1 MKNRLHLY
9 IYVIV
14 VLLISCG
21 CSSST
26 SISSGMRVNEVPD
39 TRVTAINNAS
49 EESDLDLR
57 LRKLF
62 RLQQHQENIDPVLL
76 NARAVTHL
84 QRGDHSQAIEL
95 LREAASTVT
104 ARNHYLVST
113 NILKDMIAHTYTGT
127 PVYQITESD
136 MRQVLRA
143 MKTEI
148 LQGRKNHVANTI
160 MYGNFDVSTPILYPN
175 SNAIALVL
183 QALHEQSE
191 TEAFGPLLISYLDPA
206 NDLEKQI
213 NNQVQVLAENM
224 ITAGI
229 LDMDVSVI
237 IEAVELAETV
247 PLKFQTTRLRYVVG
261 TAKYLVEQED
271 WIEYVT
277 IRHRSMF
284 P

>member
-1 MKNRLHLY
+1 MKNRIHLY
-9 IYVIV
+9 IYISVA
-14 VLLISCG
+14 LLLLRG

-26 SISSGMRVNEVPD
+26 SILNGMRVNEVPD
-39 TRVTAINNAS
+39 TRITVINNAS
-49 EESDLDLR
+49 KESDLDLR
-57 LRKLF
+57 LRDLF
-62 RLQQHQENIDPVLL
+62 RLQQNQENLDPVLL

-84 QRGDHSQAIEL
+84 QRGDHSQAIGL
-95 LREAASTVT
+95 LREAATAVT

-113 NILKDMIAHTYTGT
+113 TMLENMIAHTYTGT

-143 MKTEI
+143 MKSEI
-148 LQGRKNHVANTI
+148 IHGRTNHVANTI
-160 MYGNFDVSTPILYPN
+160 MYGNFDVATPILYPN

-213 NNQVQVLAENM
+213 YNQVQILAENM

-229 LDMDVSVI
+229 LDMDIIVI
-237 IEAVELAETV
+237 TEAIALAEEV
-247 PLKFQTTRLRYVVG
+247 PLKFHSARMRYVVA
-261 TAKYLVEQED
+261 TAKYIAGQED
-271 WIEYVT
+271 WSEYVAM
-277 IRHRSMF
+277 RHRRMF

>member
-14 VLLISCG
+14 VLLVSCG

-76 NARAVTHL
+76 NVRAITHL

-113 NILKDMIAHTYTGT
+113 NILEDMIAHTYTGT

-148 LQGRKNHVANTI
+148 IQGRTNLIANTI
-160 MYGNFDVSTPILYPN
+160 MYSNFDVATPILYPN

-191 TEAFGPLLISYLDPA
+191 TQAFGPLLISYLDPA

-213 NNQVQVLAENM
+213 YNQVQVLAENM

-237 IEAVELAETV
+237 IEAIALAETV
-247 PLKFQTTRLRYVVG
+247 PLKFHTTRLRYVVG
-261 TAKYLVEQED
+261 TAKYLAGQED
-271 WIEYVT
+271 WSEYVAM
-277 IRHRSMF
+277 RHRRMF